1 MSYSEFLKKTSQTI
15 TSIQTLCYLFND
27 DGVAEIQELIVYFE
41 NDYFVFSCDA
51 VGETLQISQKLP
63 QPVDM
68 GEYGKTE
75 IHDCSDAE
83 YKKYIGNKILK
94 IFLWKNQFGIECG
107 IELNF
112 SNGELLIFNMGDDLM
127 IYEAQPDFLVSEGYV
142 RFE

>member
-1 MSYSEFLKKTSQTI
+1 MIYSYYCGSRLRLSWKKNNKNI
-15 TSIQTLCYLFND
+15 TLWRSYKLHIPILLIKTDLSVLFF
-27 DGVAEIQELIVYFE
+27 II
-41 NDYFVFSCDA
+41 
-51 VGETLQISQKLP
+51 
-63 QPVDM
+63 
-68 GEYGKTE
+68 
-75 IHDCSDAE
+75 
-83 YKKYIGNKILK
+83 YIFPESTNKILK